1 MKEEEIK
8 ARLRFSPHTMFCI
21 WDNNCCLVLLVRDRV
36 YCFLFNKW
44 FLLLLLFMFF
54 FLFFKGSKIKLKKL
68 ENCGV
73 LEENEEMKRAFEFDS
88 LFGKEEKWRRRKK
101 KEKSS
106 HRVKERDSCL
116 PLGISLLSYTRILSP
131 PFYFIL
137 FFLISFFKN
146 KSE

>member
-1 MKEEEIK
+1 MIRGATAKMREEEIK

-54 FLFFKGSKIKLKKL
+54 FWFFKGSKIKLKKL

-101 KEKSS
+101 KKEKSS
-106 HRVKERDSCL
+106 YGVKGRDSCL
-116 PLGISLLSYTRILSP
+116 PLGISLLSYTRILNV
-131 PFYFIL
+131 
-137 FFLISFFKN
+137 FLVKI